1 MLSAATVGTLASL
14 MVLQAA
20 SATAPN
26 TYDLLVIGGGSAGL
40 TAAKFAR
47 TFGKSVAILEKA
59 KLGGD
64 CTWTGCAA
72 SCGHACAPPQFASAQ
87 PM

>member
-1 MLSAATVGTLASL
+1 MPAAIGTLASL
-14 MVLQAA
+14 VVLQAA
-20 SATAPN
+20 SANAAS

-40 TAAKFAR
+40 TAAKFAT
-47 TFGKSVAILEKA
+47 TFGKSVAIIEKA

-72 SCGHACAPPQFASAQ
+72 ACCHACAPS
-87 PM
+87 